1 MPLRAA
7 SIDFAQDAGDSG
19 AHSRTLTTV
28 MVMDQSN
35 DDLLLNPSLLR
46 DDLSALPSTR
56 RESLL
61 VDAPA
66 LAGRLLASE
75 ADDRIDASIIFNS
88 IAKIMALGLREHDEA
103 IFGKGVAAL
112 VEIWKEG
119 SFEALYPT
127 TPPDFEASLWENLGI
142 NLYALGGLAVVGE
155 RWGRV
160 RELTKQA
167 PTGGSSEKSWLRQ
180 GQVISARSNTDYDR
194 ESILSLAARR
204 LKSMEPEVSE
214 AEAIQCLARFDLLS
228 GLIIGEENLRGFY
241 PNAAEFS
248 EELVEPFVIEKLRSP
263 DSPVRECVFKE
274 DTPGLVKALAEY
286 DRMARL
292 QAALARYKNG
302 PWKWRGF
309 SDARTLVFFAEEHM
323 LEEWVSAG

>member
-1 MPLRAA
+1 MAESA
-7 SIDFAQDAGDSG
+7 TKVTA
-19 AHSRTLTTV
+19 
-28 MVMDQSN
+28 MDQSN
-35 DDLLLNPSLLR
+35 DDLLLNASLKR
-46 DDLSALPSTR
+46 DDVVALSSTS

-61 VDAPA
+61 VDAPT
-66 LAGRLLASE
+66 LAARLLEGE
-75 ADDRIDASIIFNS
+75 ADDRIDASIIFNN
-88 IAKIMALGLREHDEA
+88 IAQVMALALRDHDEA
-103 IFGKGVAAL
+103 MFRKGVGAF
-112 VEIWKEG
+112 VEIWKQG
-119 SFEALYPT
+119 SFEALYPI

-142 NLYALGGLAVVGE
+142 DLYALGGLAVMSE
-155 RWGRV
+155 RWGEV

-214 AEAIQCLARFDLLS
+214 AEAIQCLARFDVLS

-248 EELVEPFVIEKLRSP
+248 EELVEPFIIEKLRSL
-263 DSPVRECVFKE
+263 DSPVRDYVFMG
-274 DTPGLVKALAEY
+274 DTPGLVKALTEY

-292 QAALARYKNG
+292 QAALARYKSG
-302 PWKWRGF
+302 SWKWHGF
-309 SDARTLVFFAEEHM
+309 SDARTLVFLAEEHM
-323 LEEWVSAG
+323 LEEWASAG